1 MELEK
6 IRRLVRAKAFNVLE
20 RIDQLDGPTQV
31 EVEHLSAAIK
41 YLSKMWDECR
51 AELSLPLNSPLSTAN
66 CSATA
71 ATTPDQ
77 PVARKQ

>member
-6 IRRLVRAKAFNVLE
+6 ARRLVRAKAFNVLE

-31 EVEHLSAAIK
+31 EAEHLSAAIK
-41 YLSKMWDECR
+41 YLSKMWDECKV
-51 AELSLPLNSPLSTAN
+51 ELGLPLSSPSPTAN
-66 CSATA
+66 YNATV

-77 PVARKQ
+77 PVTRKQ